1 MPKVELMTAALIGV
15 TVGIM
20 VLIVPFM
27 MGVVAGLVE
36 AWMEERD
43 D

>member
-1 MPKVELMTAALIGV
+1 MTAALIGV

-36 AWMEERD
+36 AWMEEGHEGL
-43 D
+43 

>member
-1 MPKVELMTAALIGV
+1 MSAALIGA

-20 VLIVPFM
+20 VLTVPFM

-36 AWMEERD
+36 AWMEDRED
-43 D
+43 AELD

>member
-1 MPKVELMTAALIGV
+1 MSAALIGV

-20 VLIVPFM
+20 MVVVPFM

-36 AWMEERD
+36 AWMEDRED
-43 D
+43 AELD

>member
-1 MPKVELMTAALIGV
+1 MTPALIGV
-15 TVGIM
+15 TIGVM
-20 VLIVPFM
+20 VVAVPFM

-43 D
+43 E

>member
-1 MPKVELMTAALIGV
+1 MSAALIGV
-15 TVGIM
+15 TIGVM

-36 AWMEERD
+36 AWMEEKD
-43 D
+43 E

>member
-1 MPKVELMTAALIGV
+1 MPKVELMSAALIGV

-27 MGVVAGLVE
+27 MGVVAGLVG
-36 AWMEERD
+36 AWMEEKD

>member
-1 MPKVELMTAALIGV
+1 MSAAMIGV
-15 TVGIM
+15 TIGVM
-20 VLIVPFM
+20 VVAVPFM

-36 AWMEERD
+36 AWMEEKD

>member
-1 MPKVELMTAALIGV
+1 MTADLIGV

>member
-1 MPKVELMTAALIGV
+1 MSAALIGV

-36 AWMEERD
+36 AWMEDRKDAELD
-43 D
+43 

>member
-1 MPKVELMTAALIGV
+1 MTPALIGV

-20 VLIVPFM
+20 IVTVPFM

-36 AWMEERD
+36 AWMEDKDNAELD
-43 D
+43 

>member
-1 MPKVELMTAALIGV
+1 VNAVLIGV

-20 VLIVPFM
+20 IVAVPFM

-36 AWMEERD
+36 AWMEERND
-43 D
+43 

>member
-1 MPKVELMTAALIGV
+1 MSAALIGV

-43 D
+43 E